1 MNRVMGATA
10 DRAAR
15 LLTFAGE
22 GHGFRQA
29 VTTVCAPDAE
39 PALYAQVFGPH
50 PPGVPRLELVQ

>member
-29 VTTVCAPDAE
+29 VTTVRAPDAE
-39 PALYAQVFGPH
+39 PA
-50 PPGVPRLELVQ
+50 R